1 MSRVSPPSPSES
13 GVRNR
18 SQPVGQ
24 RPFAA
29 ILWSNPSVPISAAPV
44 IAKLKPG
51 ARPIAHAPSAAKATS
66 DGTTAASHTDPRTG
80 ALERDTNPHHAPPMK
95 LRINAA

>member
-1 MSRVSPPSPSES
+1 MSRVRLPSPSDS

-18 SQPVGQ
+18 SQPIGQ

-29 ILWSNPSVPISAAPV
+29 NLWSNPSVPINAAPV
-44 IAKLKPG
+44 IARLTPG
-51 ARPIAHAPSAAKATS
+51 ARPIAHAPIAAKAIS
-66 DGTTAASHTDPRTG
+66 DGATAASHTDPRTG

-95 LRINAA
+95 LKINAA